1 MQPMVAMEKDVVPGK
16 KMIKGLFFDGVDVS
30 SYDFPVDMGIKLA
43 FPVLPHAAST
53 EFRVDNI
60 AAMAT
65 EETRDLL
72 LRKSL
77 VEHGFFHHF
86 LYI

>member
-1 MQPMVAMEKDVVPGK
+1 
-16 KMIKGLFFDGVDVS
+16 MIKGLFFDGVDMS
-30 SYDFPVDMGIKLA
+30 SYDFPVDMGVKLS
-43 FPVLPHAAST
+43 FLVLSHSADA

-86 LYI
+86 LYIQGLSSASE